1 MTLYELLH
9 SIPPQVLLSCIKE
22 VNSLNDVVSKLEE
35 YYLPFVLDVEPENPD
50 EGKCLYVLRD
60 EHYRPIV
67 AFDTSLEAT
76 ISLRNILAREVRA
89 CVSLKHLPPEKIAA
103 YCYCSLPVSLVVE
116 VDGKC
121 KVSRAFDPV
130 TSTLLSKVTE
140 YVLPY

>member
-67 AFDTSLEAT
+67 AFDTSLDAT
-76 ISLRNILAREVRA
+76 ISLRNILSREVMA
-89 CVSLKHLPPEKIAA
+89 CVSLKHLLPEKIAA

-116 VDGKC
+116 IDGKC
-121 KVSRAFDPV
+121 KVSRAFAPE
-130 TSTLLSKVTE
+130 TSILLSKVTE